1 MVIIFSRCPHLCCI
15 PGWQL
20 VTNNYTGDTWAGGG
34 TDEGGDKLFCICHS
48 SRFDPTAIEKNSMG
62 KGAPFEFIG
71 VRKTGGPAPNGMPLI
86 PFTVNGDTIEALP
99 DFKDW
104 YAYCG

>member
-20 VTNNYTGDTWAGGG
+20 VTNNYTGDTWAAGG

-62 KGAPFEFIG
+62 KGVPFEFIG

-86 PFTVNGDTIEALP
+86 PFTVNGDVIEALP